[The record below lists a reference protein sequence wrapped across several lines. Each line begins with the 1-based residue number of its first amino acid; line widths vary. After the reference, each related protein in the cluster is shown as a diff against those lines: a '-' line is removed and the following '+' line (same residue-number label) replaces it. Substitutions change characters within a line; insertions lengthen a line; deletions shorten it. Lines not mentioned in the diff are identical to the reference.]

1 MAIPKYDLLLPIF
14 CDQVAS
20 IYIGMWAYEI
30 FWIKHCKNR
39 SNSPNS
45 ENFVFYFK
53 ECISKSDNTCYI
65 SSMSEL
71 HVSVRNFF
79 WYLASVASMSPSPSL
94 ANNLLSCKHT
104 A

>member
-1 MAIPKYDLLLPIF
+1 MVIVLLMYLTTIFMAIPKYDLLLPIF

-45 ENFVFYFK
+45 ENF
-53 ECISKSDNTCYI
+53 
-65 SSMSEL
+65 MSFTWKN
-71 HVSVRNFF
+71 VSVNQTITVT
-79 WYLASVASMSPSPSL
+79 YLQC
-94 ANNLLSCKHT
+94 LSCT
-104 A
+104 CLSEIFSGT